1 VSQPQSKR
9 AKARTAKLEQG
20 GAPEI
25 DIGESPIGWLYRRR
39 DKDGQPLISRAEFE
53 AGERLRADFCYGQ
66 MMPRVTS
73 SWAAP
78 TGSPS
83 GRRGAPGSGS
93 DLQDNVIAAGE
104 RVRRALAAV
113 GPELS
118 GVLIDVCC
126 HLKGLEVKERQA
138 GWPQRS
144 GKIVLRI
151 ALKSLARHYG
161 LIRDIEA
168 DHARGARVR
177 HWGAEGYR
185 PNIDNGE
192 A

>member
-1 VSQPQSKR
+1 VSPQSKR
-9 AKARTAKLEQG
+9 AKGRTAKLERG

-53 AGERLRADFCYGQ
+53 AGERLRADFCFAQ

-161 LIRDIEA
+161 LIREADA

>member
-1 VSQPQSKR
+1 MSQLQSKR
-9 AKARTAKLEQG
+9 VRCRGAKLESRG
-20 GAPEI
+20 GPEI
-25 DIGESPIGWLYRRR
+25 DVGESPIGWLYRRR

-53 AGERLRADFCYGQ
+53 AGERLRADFCFAQ

-73 SWAAP
+73 SWSAAAE
-78 TGSPS
+78 SS
-83 GRRGAPGSGS
+83 GRRSAPGSGS

-104 RVRRALAAV
+104 RVRRAFAAG

-161 LIRDIEA
+161 LIRDAEA
-168 DHARGARVR
+168 EPSRVTRVR

-185 PNIDNGE
+185 PDIDNGE
-192 A
+192 V

>member
-1 VSQPQSKR
+1 MSPSQAKR
-9 AKARTAKLEQG
+9 AKGRTAKLEQG

-25 DIGESPIGWLYRRR
+25 DVGESPIGWLYRRR

-53 AGERLRADFCYGQ
+53 AGERLRADFCFAQ

-104 RVRRALAAV
+104 RVRRRSRAV

-126 HLKGLEVKERQA
+126 HLKGLESEGAA
-138 GWPQRS
+138 GGLAAAVGQDRAPH
-144 GKIVLRI
+144 

-161 LIRDIEA
+161 LIRETEA
-168 DHARGARVR
+168 DHSHRRPRPSLGSRGL
-177 HWGAEGYR
+177 
-185 PNIDNGE
+185 PP
-192 A
+192 